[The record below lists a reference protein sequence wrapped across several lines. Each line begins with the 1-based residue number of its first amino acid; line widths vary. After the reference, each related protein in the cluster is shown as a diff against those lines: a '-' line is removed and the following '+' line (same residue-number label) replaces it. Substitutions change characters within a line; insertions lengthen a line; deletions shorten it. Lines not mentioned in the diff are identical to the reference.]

1 MQTAGEE
8 LWLDIKGGSGW
19 LKHDQEFLQEAES
32 AGLCYR
38 AVGRGPADD
47 APGDGVRY
55 FLAVEFSHVSAH
67 AFPVGSVIRVVV
79 LDVRHVAVPSRFE
92 GAAGEAGVVLGG
104 ARVLPGDLGSV
115 DDGLKLEFRCF

>member
-1 MQTAGEE
+1 MQWRT
-8 LWLDIKGGSGW
+8 
-19 LKHDQEFLQEAES
+19 QTFLQEAES
-32 AGLCYR
+32 AGLRYR

-79 LDVRHVAVPSRFE
+79 LDVVHVAVPSRLE
-92 GAAGEAGVVLGG
+92 GAASQAGVVLDGS
-104 ARVLPGDLGSV
+104 RVLPGDHGSV
-115 DDGLKLEFRCF
+115 DDRLHSPILVSVTLVTLPQNQDVGSCI